1 MVSKFYK
8 INTVKQA
15 IGLLVV
21 ILVTICLL
29 PSNLLAQ
36 QRPYYTQY
44 ILNNYIINP
53 AVAGIEN
60 YTDVKISHRRQWEG
74 LSGAPV
80 TTYFTIHGPTKKSDY
95 DRENATSFH
104 ASGQNPRGQAY
115 WQNYQSAPGHGG
127 IGFTLLN
134 DETGPLNRFAA
145 FGTYAYHMP
154 LNAQTTLSLGVSAGV
169 TQLSLNTNKLDFAG
183 TNASDPAVLGNGSL
197 NTLKPDVSAGLWLY
211 SRDYFF
217 GVAMQQIVPQQIAF
231 SNNTLQLENG
241 RLVPHTFVT
250 AGFRT
255 FINEDISCLPS
266 VMLRFINPLPI
277 GIDMNVKFQY
287 QDFIWAG
294 AGYRFKDGF
303 SGMLGVNLSNTFNIS
318 YSYDITTSA
327 LNPFTKGTHEIA
339 VGFLLGN
346 KYGDW
351 CPKRLW

>member
-1 MVSKFYK
+1 MLSKFYK
-8 INTVKQA
+8 INKVKQA
-15 IGLLVV
+15 IGMLVV

-60 YTDVKISHRRQWEG
+60 YTDVKISHRRQWVG
-74 LSGAPV
+74 LQGAPV
-80 TTYFTIHGPTKKSDY
+80 TTYLTIHGPTKKSDY

-169 TQLSLNTNKLDFAG
+169 TQMSLNTTKLDFAG
-183 TNASDPAVLGNGSL
+183 TNTSDPAIVNSGAL
-197 NTLKPDVSAGLWLY
+197 NTLKPDISAGLWLY

-266 VMLRFINPLPI
+266 IMLRFINPLPI
-277 GIDMNVKFQY
+277 GIDMNIKFQY
-287 QDFIWAG
+287 QDLLWAG

-303 SGMLGVNLSNTFNIS
+303 SGMLGVNLSNTFNVS